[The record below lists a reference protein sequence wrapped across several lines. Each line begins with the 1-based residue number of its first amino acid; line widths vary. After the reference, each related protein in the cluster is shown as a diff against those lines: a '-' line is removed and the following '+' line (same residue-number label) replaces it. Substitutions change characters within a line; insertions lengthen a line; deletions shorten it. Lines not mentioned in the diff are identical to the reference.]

1 MTDETARA
9 VATAAKALSDAG
21 LICEERRPPHVERG
35 NEMWLKLFSRASVVQ
50 LRKVYTG
57 REREGGSF
65 VSWRLAT
72 ADDNPPPALDVYIA
86 DWMERDRLR
95 EELVEWMQ
103 TTPIIVAPVG
113 ATPAYAHDTLKV
125 NVNGVTMGTF
135 QSVQLRANIQRFRPA
150 CRHGAGGTNE
160 MTGCRSEFRLWDGLL
175 RRRWYWRLRK
185 SWRGHFSAILICA
198 ICIICVI
205 CGWESIMEPV
215 LQFWL
220 FSSSDFIAIVL
231 LVIAAKTIRIVPQAT
246 VMLVERLGKFDKVA
260 SSGLNILVPFLDKP
274 RAVYWTNTRPGVTS
288 IDLREQYIDLPP
300 QPVITRDNVT
310 IHVDSVVYWQIT
322 DPVKAVYEMNDLV
335 GGIVQLTITGMRAV
349 MGDMDLDHTLSQRD
363 QINSKLRLILD
374 EATDKWGVKVTRVDV
389 KNINPPE
396 DVRITMEKQMTAER
410 NRRALVLQ
418 AEGDRQAAITRAEGE
433 KQAAVTRAEG
443 EKQSAILAAEGAAQA
458 RLRNAEAESEA
469 INRIAQAIPGGDP
482 GQYLITTRY
491 IDSLRDM
498 TRTSN
503 SKVIFMPVET
513 SAMLSSV
520 GAIKEV
526 LSQTGER
533 DDKEQLP
540 PPRPRE
546 LPR

>member
-1 MTDETARA
+1 MD
-9 VATAAKALSDAG
+9 
-21 LICEERRPPHVERG
+21 P
-35 NEMWLKLFSRASVVQ
+35 
-50 LRKVYTG
+50 
-57 REREGGSF
+57 
-65 VSWRLAT
+65 LAT
-72 ADDNPPPALDVYIA
+72 
-86 DWMERDRLR
+86 
-95 EELVEWMQ
+95 
-103 TTPIIVAPVG
+103 
-113 ATPAYAHDTLKV
+113 
-125 NVNGVTMGTF
+125 
-135 QSVQLRANIQRFRPA
+135 
-150 CRHGAGGTNE
+150 
-160 MTGCRSEFRLWDGLL
+160 LL
-175 RRRWYWRLRK
+175 A
-185 SWRGHFSAILICA
+185 F
-198 ICIICVI
+198 
-205 CGWESIMEPV
+205 
-215 LQFWL
+215 L
-220 FSSSDFIAIVL
+220 FFGFFAIVL
-231 LVIAAKTIRIVPQAT
+231 LVIGVKTIRIVPQAT
-246 VMLVERLGKFDKVA
+246 VMLIERLGSFHHLA
-260 SSGLNILVPFLDKP
+260 QNGLNILWPFIDKP
-274 RAVYWTNTRPGVTS
+274 RAVYWTNTRPGITS

-322 DPVKAVYEMNDLV
+322 DATKAVYEVMDLV

-363 QINSKLRLILD
+363 QINAKLRLILD

-503 SKVIFMPVET
+503 AKVIFMPVET
-513 SAMLSSV
+513 SAMLASV

-526 LSQTGER
+526 LSQTGEK
-533 DDKEQLP
+533 DQAPPP

>member
-1 MTDETARA
+1 ME
-9 VATAAKALSDAG
+9 LLG
-21 LICEERRPPHVERG
+21 F
-35 NEMWLKLFSRASVVQ
+35 LFF
-50 LRKVYTG
+50 G
-57 REREGGSF
+57 
-65 VSWRLAT
+65 
-72 ADDNPPPALDVYIA
+72 
-86 DWMERDRLR
+86 
-95 EELVEWMQ
+95 
-103 TTPIIVAPVG
+103 
-113 ATPAYAHDTLKV
+113 
-125 NVNGVTMGTF
+125 
-135 QSVQLRANIQRFRPA
+135 
-150 CRHGAGGTNE
+150 
-160 MTGCRSEFRLWDGLL
+160 
-175 RRRWYWRLRK
+175 
-185 SWRGHFSAILICA
+185 
-198 ICIICVI
+198 
-205 CGWESIMEPV
+205 
-215 LQFWL
+215 
-220 FSSSDFIAIVL
+220 FIAIVL

-260 SSGLNILVPFLDKP
+260 ASGLNILVPFLDKP
-274 RAVYWTNTRPGVTS
+274 RAVYWTNTRPGMTS

-322 DPVKAVYEMNDLV
+322 DPIKAVYEINDLV
-335 GGIVQLTITGMRAV
+335 GSIVQLTITGMRAV
-349 MGDMDLDHTLSQRD
+349 IGEMDLDHTLSQRD
-363 QINSKLRLILD
+363 QINSKLRIILD

-396 DVRITMEKQMTAER
+396 DVRVTMEKQMTAER

-458 RLRNAEAESEA
+458 RLRNAEAEGEA
-469 INRIAQAIPGGDP
+469 LGRIAQALTDGDP
-482 GQYLITTRY
+482 GQYLITMRY
-491 IDSLRDM
+491 IESLRDM
-498 TRTSN
+498 TRTNN

-513 SAMLSSV
+513 SAMLSSI

-540 PPRPRE
+540 PPPPRPRE

>member
-1 MTDETARA
+1 
-9 VATAAKALSDAG
+9 
-21 LICEERRPPHVERG
+21 
-35 NEMWLKLFSRASVVQ
+35 
-50 LRKVYTG
+50 
-57 REREGGSF
+57 
-65 VSWRLAT
+65 
-72 ADDNPPPALDVYIA
+72 
-86 DWMERDRLR
+86 
-95 EELVEWMQ
+95 
-103 TTPIIVAPVG
+103 
-113 ATPAYAHDTLKV
+113 
-125 NVNGVTMGTF
+125 
-135 QSVQLRANIQRFRPA
+135 
-150 CRHGAGGTNE
+150 
-160 MTGCRSEFRLWDGLL
+160 
-175 RRRWYWRLRK
+175 
-185 SWRGHFSAILICA
+185 
-198 ICIICVI
+198 
-205 CGWESIMEPV
+205 MEPV
-215 LQFWL
+215 TSALAFMFFGFL
-220 FSSSDFIAIVL
+220 ALVL
-231 LVIAAKTIRIVPQAT
+231 LIIAVKTIRIVPQAT

-260 SSGLNILVPFLDKP
+260 SSGLNILVPFLDRP
-274 RAVYWTNTRPGVTS
+274 RAVYWTNTRPGLTS

-443 EKQSAILAAEGAAQA
+443 EKQSAILAAEGSAQA
-458 RLRNAEAESEA
+458 RLRNAEAEMEA
-469 INRIAQAIPGGDP
+469 LNRIAQAIPGGDP
-482 GQYLITTRY
+482 GHYLITMRY
-491 IDSLRDM
+491 IESLRDM
-498 TRTSN
+498 TKTNN

-513 SAMLSSV
+513 SAMLSSI

-526 LSQTGER
+526 FSQTGEN
-533 DDKEQLP
+533 DKESLP
-540 PPRPRE
+540 PAPPKPRE
-546 LPR
+546 LR